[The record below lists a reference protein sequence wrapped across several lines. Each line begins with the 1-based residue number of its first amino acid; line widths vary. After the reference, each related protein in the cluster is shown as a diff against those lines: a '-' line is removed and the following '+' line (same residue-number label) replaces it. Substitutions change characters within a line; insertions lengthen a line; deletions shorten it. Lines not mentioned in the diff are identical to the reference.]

1 MSLFIEDMNV
11 YVDTL
16 KESRKTKQKPNLL
29 QVLSMY
35 NKTTGYKANIQ
46 KSVAFLYAT
55 MNSGIL
61 KF

>member
-1 MSLFIEDMNV
+1 MDV
-11 YVDTL
+11 YVDNL

-35 NKTTGYKANIQ
+35 NKTTGHKANVQ

-55 MNSGIL
+55 TNSRI
-61 KF
+61 

>member
-1 MSLFIEDMNV
+1 MNLSLFIEDMDV
-11 YVDTL
+11 YVDNL

-35 NKTTGYKANIQ
+35 NKTTGHKANIQ

-55 MNSGIL
+55 TNSGI
-61 KF
+61 

>member
-11 YVDTL
+11 YVDYV

-46 KSVAFLYAT
+46 ISVAFLYAT